1 MTLPRWS
8 KSHLEPREC
17 DLKDLDFLAL
27 AFGLGLLVL
36 LFRQIESWLHQHIF
50 KVGWLL
56 TNDVQ
61 ITTVLYYIIFL
72 PGIALHELT
81 LWLAAGALRVR
92 AEGALRFP
100 EDRDISE
107 LRLSLIRLAP
117 GASYAKLILISLS
130 PLATGLAALWAIS
143 ATLFP
148 ASEITALAM
157 PGSIKELGAAIRS
170 LTTTADFWLWLYIV
184 FTIANRSFPAL
195 PVNLTTRWK
204 SILFVALP
212 ALCFVLW
219 RTSVVA
225 NPAIALGI
233 EGLLRGLTLI
243 IAQITLLNMGGVLAL
258 GAIEAVIKRFT
269 SRSASFRDGRMITL
283 EGGET
288 APAQAGRSQ
297 ARSAS
302 AEESRARQAAAIT
315 SIYDMKLPI
324 PGPPGREP
332 VSRQAVAVVNLD
344 RPDPELAAR
353 PRPSLS
359 IPQSADAADES
370 AQEIPQQTHDE
381 SAGEPRLPSANQ
393 DAVAP
398 FARPFAEQE
407 APTGIVDDWDEDL
420 DDSDDEPFARPFVMS
435 TRSDKTAAAD
445 PLQVDSDTEA
455 AEVNAPK
462 RASAA
467 STKPDRSSRRP
478 SKTRP
483 APKPSQKADRKGSS
497 AEPPDADE
505 LEYEDLDEIDACDP
519 DDGPYDDE
527 L

>member
-1 MTLPRWS
+1 M
-8 KSHLEPREC
+8 
-17 DLKDLDFLAL
+17 
-27 AFGLGLLVL
+27 
-36 LFRQIESWLHQHIF
+36 
-50 KVGWLL
+50 
-56 TNDVQ
+56 
-61 ITTVLYYIIFL
+61 
-72 PGIALHELT
+72 LHELT

-130 PLATGLAALWAIS
+130 PLAAGLAALWAIS

-243 IAQITLLNMGGVLAL
+243 IAQITLLNMGCVLAL
-258 GAIEAVIKRFT
+258 GAIEAVIERFT

-297 ARSAS
+297 ARSTS
-302 AEESRARQAAAIT
+302 AEDSRARQAAAIT

-344 RPDPELAAR
+344 RPAPPDERTDQELSAR
-353 PRPSLS
+353 SRP
-359 IPQSADAADES
+359 IPSVRNLPDAEDKSAR
-370 AQEIPQQTHDE
+370 EIPRQISDE

-398 FARPFAEQE
+398 FARPFAEQD

-467 STKPDRSSRRP
+467 STKSDRSSRRS